1 MFSITYSA
9 IVTEKTRK
17 LLDVRL
23 IGHSLDDITLLLRPE
38 SSSFPYPCEDLIT
51 KALICTGKEPLKDSG
66 RNIKMTSSCRW
77 PICKS

>member
-23 IGHSLDDITLLLRPE
+23 IGHSLDDVTLILRPE

-66 RNIKMTSSCRW
+66 RNIKTRVSKR
-77 PICKS
+77 

>member
-23 IGHSLDDITLLLRPE
+23 IGHSLDDVTLLLRPE
-38 SSSFPYPCEDLIT
+38 STSFRYPGEDLIT
-51 KALICTGKEPLKDSG
+51 KALICTGKETPEGFWSKY
-66 RNIKMTSSCRW
+66 
-77 PICKS
+77 

>member
-23 IGHSLDDITLLLRPE
+23 IGHSQDDVTLLLRPE
-38 SSSFPYPCEDLIT
+38 SSSFRYPGEDLIT

-66 RNIKMTSSCRW
+66 RLVVK
-77 PICKS
+77 